1 MRLISKITGVI
12 DELFRVPV
20 AESDDLRLRAVKQ
33 QDLLDRL
40 RTMPEFGVLLDAW
53 DGELRVLLRK
63 FFAAETEADAL
74 AVCYEARAFTRMQAR
89 MELGVN
95 AKSKGA
101 AMEEA
106 FLRRQTELLK
116 VDQLHS
122 RQNLEAQAQQ
132 GQNGRYGR
140 P

>member
-1 MRLISKITGVI
+1 MRLMSKISGVI
-12 DELFRVPV
+12 DDLFRVPV

-40 RTMPEFGVLLDAW
+40 RTMPEFGVLLDAF

-63 FFAAETEADAL
+63 FFAADTEKDAL
-74 AVCYEARAFTRMQAR
+74 SAWYEAKAFTRLLAR
-89 MELGVN
+89 TELGVN
-95 AKSKGA
+95 AKSKGQ

-106 FLRRQTELLK
+106 YIRRQTELLK
-116 VDQLHS
+116 VDQLHGK
-122 RQNLEAQAQQ
+122 QNLEAQAQQ

-140 P
+140 S

>member
-1 MRLISKITGVI
+1 MRLISQIKGAI
-12 DELFRVPV
+12 DDLFRVPV

-40 RTMPEFGVLLDAW
+40 RSMPEFGVLLDAW
-53 DGELRVLLRK
+53 DGELRVLLRN
-63 FFAAETEADAL
+63 FFRADSPEQAI
-74 AVCYEARAFTRMQAR
+74 AVWHEARAFVRMQAR
-89 MELGVN
+89 MELGIN
-95 AKSKGA
+95 AKAKGA

-106 FLRRQTELLK
+106 FIRRQTELLK
-116 VDQLHS
+116 VDQVHAK
-122 RQNLEAQAQQ
+122 QNLEAQAQQ